1 MRPFYAVSFE
11 SLPTRLRS
19 LLDQVP
25 TDPDEREAW
34 VERTTKQLHEPI
46 DMLLDE
52 VRQLREQVRVLQSS
66 NADLQAE
73 NIYLQSRL
81 GGRPVIKSNG
91 NHAGASCPACSPT
104 CDRVKQDLAYR
115 AEIFEHVHDA
125 IVATDEH
132 LHITSWNR
140 AAENLYGWK
149 AEEVLGRNIYRVIPS
164 DLPAET
170 GGNTLSKLLA
180 GETYEVEMIQYTR
193 DGRRLWVECHG
204 AALKDEQGNLTGF
217 ITANRD
223 ISERRALEEKNRR
236 QRELLQAIVDSN
248 PGGVA
253 VVCGNSLTFKLVNEA
268 FRAITPFPEADLIGR
283 SLEDAW
289 PDHEGLSIKSLLE
302 PVVNEEASVTVERVS
317 RLFPDGSQ
325 RWFSLHARPLMWE
338 DQPAILLVVWET
350 TELERALEE
359 VKRSAREA
367 EEVRRIFN
375 ALMEYVP
382 EGITITAAPGARPL
396 YISKYAEAWT
406 GEPAGDA
413 SQDSPDA
420 DQRSIWNTYYPDGS
434 SMVPED
440 EHPIIRAERF
450 GEVVEDEELMVK
462 QGDRDIALLCNAG
475 PIRDGEGKI
484 IGAVMTARDITE
496 RKRITNHQQFL
507 GELSKSLVVLRT
519 PEAVIDKVV
528 HRLGEYL
535 KLDRCFISEQGQTP
549 GMHEIEVDY
558 NRKGRSYAGN
568 ALLRVFPE
576 QIIDRLNKGKIAIA
590 SDTRADPMTA
600 HAYERLFSRLHVR
613 SFVALPWLDPDGNW
627 IGTLVAACSQPRA
640 WRSDEL
646 NLLNAVADVV
656 RLALEN
662 ARLFDKLQTF
672 RSRFEIALRSV
683 PIIVFTT
690 DKDLRITW
698 IFNPQ
703 EMLSGKRLLG
713 RRVDTLVSTLEPGV
727 IESIRKRVL
736 KTGQGVR
743 KEVQIT
749 IQDGREYTGEQR
761 LLFFDLTVEPLRNG
775 QDEIVGFTVAALN
788 ITQQRQMEADA
799 VRHLAH
805 IGMQRQLI
813 KERELE
819 RTRIARE
826 IHDGPLQDLIATS
839 YTLVAAREINEKE
852 LRMAKMREIQ
862 QALQTQIQELRR
874 FCNELRPPA
883 LGPFGLGKTIRYHAE
898 SLKERHPGLSL
909 YLDLAH
915 DERSLPE
922 SLQMTLYRIYQELM
936 NNVVRHAQA
945 SHVFIRFRLDE
956 QHAVLEVA
964 DDGVGFRVP
973 QNWLELARNGHLGLV
988 GLRERVDIA
997 NGHVQIVSKPGCGTR
1012 VRVVVPRN

>member
-1 MRPFYAVSFE
+1 MRPFYAVSFDN
-11 SLPTRLRS
+11 LPTRLRS
-19 LLDQVP
+19 VLDQVP
-25 TDPDEREAW
+25 ADPAEREAW
-34 VERTTKQLHEPI
+34 VELTTKQLHEPVK
-46 DMLLDE
+46 MLLAE
-52 VRQLREQVRVLQSS
+52 IKQLREQVKVIQSS

-73 NIYLQSRL
+73 NIYLQSL
-81 GGRPVIKSNG
+81 LDGRPVIKSNG
-91 NHAGASCPACSPT
+91 NHAGAGCPDCSPNS
-104 CDRVKQDLAYR
+104 DRVKQDLAYR
-115 AEIFEHVHDA
+115 AEIIEHVHDA
-125 IVATDEH
+125 IVATDEN

-149 AEEVLGRNIYRVIPS
+149 TEEVLGRNIYRVIPS
-164 DLPAET
+164 DLPAKT
-170 GGNTLSKLLA
+170 GGTTLAKLLA

-204 AALKDEQGNLTGF
+204 AALKDGQGNLTGY

-223 ISERRALEEKNRR
+223 ISERRTLEEKNRR

-253 VVCGNSLTFKLVNEA
+253 VICGRSLTFKLVNEA
-268 FRAITPFPEADLIGR
+268 FRAITPLPEANLIGC

-289 PDHEGLSIKSLLE
+289 PDHEGFTIKSLLE
-302 PVVNEEASVTVERVS
+302 PVVNEEACVTVERVS
-317 RLFPDGSQ
+317 RQFPDGSQ
-325 RWFSLHARPLMWE
+325 RWFSLHARPLIWE
-338 DQPAILLVVWET
+338 DQPGILLVVWET

-396 YISKYAEAWT
+396 YTSKYAEAWT
-406 GEPAGDA
+406 GELTGDA

-420 DQRSIWNTYYPDGS
+420 DQKSIWNTYYPDGVS
-434 SMVPED
+434 PVPQD
-440 EHPIIRAERF
+440 EHPITRAERF
-450 GEVVEDEELMVK
+450 GEVVEDEEMMVK
-462 QGDRDIALLCNAG
+462 QGERDIALLCNAG

-496 RKRITNHQQFL
+496 RKRISNHQHFL

-519 PEAVIDKVV
+519 PKAVLEKVV

-535 KLDRCFISEQGQTP
+535 ELDRCFITEQSQIP
-549 GMHEIEVDY
+549 GMHVIQVDY
-558 NRKGRSYAGN
+558 NRKGRCYAGN

-576 QIIDRLNKGKIAIA
+576 QIINRLNKGKIAIA
-590 SDTRADPMTA
+590 ADTRSDPKTA
-600 HAYERLFSRLHVR
+600 HDYERLFSRLKVR
-613 SFVALPWLDPDGNW
+613 SFAALPWLDPDGGW
-627 IGTLVAACSQPRA
+627 VGTLVAACSQPRA

-646 NLLNAVADVV
+646 SLLNAVADMI
-656 RLALEN
+656 RLALDN
-662 ARLFDKLQTF
+662 ARLLDKLQTF

-703 EMLSGKRLLG
+703 GMLAGKELLG
-713 RRVDTLVSTLEPGV
+713 RRVDSLVSTLEPGV
-727 IESIRKRVL
+727 IEAIRTSVL
-736 KTGQGVR
+736 QSGQGVR
-743 KEVQIT
+743 KEVQLT
-749 IQDGREYTGEQR
+749 LQVLKEYTGDQR
-761 LLFFDLTVEPLRNG
+761 LWFFDLTVEPLRDG

-805 IGMQRQLI
+805 IGVQRQLI
-813 KERELE
+813 NEREQE

-839 YTLVAAREINEKE
+839 YTLVTAREINEKE

-862 QALQTQIQELRR
+862 QSLQVQIQELRR

-898 SLKERHPGLSL
+898 SLSERHPGLSMH
-909 YLDLAH
+909 LDLDH

-936 NNVVRHAQA
+936 NNVVRHARA
-945 SHVFIRFRLDE
+945 NHVFIRFRLE
-956 QHAVLEVA
+956 QQQAVLEVA
-964 DDGVGFRVP
+964 DNGIGFRIP
-973 QNWLELARNGHLGLV
+973 QNWLELARSGHLGLV
-988 GLRERVDIA
+988 GLQERVDIA
-997 NGHVQIVSKPGCGTR
+997 NGHVRIISKPGCGTR
-1012 VRVVVPRN
+1012 VRVVIPRN